1 MSVKQ
6 NLIHR
11 RAYIHIIAKQRQ
23 IIIVSVIDDIDTT
36 IITQQTLK
44 ISESSFLYELGI
56 VSLYVSNDK
65 PVYTEF
71 LLLRF
76 CCPICSFMSLSNAG

>member
-1 MSVKQ
+1 MAVAQ
-6 NLIHR
+6 NLIHCGE
-11 RAYIHIIAKQRQ
+11 YIHVDSKQRH
-23 IIIVSVIDDIDTT
+23 IIVSAIDDTHTT
-36 IITQQTLK
+36 ILNQQTLK

>member
-1 MSVKQ
+1 MAVAQ
-6 NLIHR
+6 NLIHCGE
-11 RAYIHIIAKQRQ
+11 YIHVVSKQRH
-23 IIIVSVIDDIDTT
+23 IIVSAIDDTHTT
-36 IITQQTLK
+36 ILNQQTLK